1 MNRKRH
7 PSSRSETAAQYDSI
21 LPSGSNG
28 NAEKGGK
35 ETLRVALRKTH
46 SRPYASLLNIV
57 VNQASF
63 DYDYTYY
70 DPICWGIRQ
79 Y

>member
-1 MNRKRH
+1 MNRKGH

-28 NAEKGGK
+28 NAEKGSK
-35 ETLRVALRKTH
+35 ETLRVALRKIH

-63 DYDYTYY
+63 DYDYAYY